1 MSIAASQLHH
11 ALTRRVVDGLISCG
25 VVFFGIWL
33 TLAGPVAA
41 VALVALIAAE
51 LAVPIIAEKRGTT
64 PWHPHHITERYGLFT
79 LIVLGESLLASANAI
94 IEALHDDTAI
104 APLISISILTLVV
117 TASLWWI
124 YFWPPHHRAIGP
136 FGRSQRYG

>member
-1 MSIAASQLHH
+1 
-11 ALTRRVVDGLISCG
+11 

-51 LAVPIIAEKRGTT
+51 LAVPIIAEKRERPPGTRT
-64 PWHPHHITERYGLFT
+64 TSP
-79 LIVLGESLLASANAI
+79 SATVSSPSSSSVRGCSPQPTRSSR
-94 IEALHDDTAI
+94 HSTTI